1 MNYFDGVIVVEG
13 TGDSSYLSSFI
24 CAEYVVLNGYDM
36 PEDIID
42 YLKHIKNRKILVM
55 TDPDEAG
62 VSIEKRLR
70 ETGLKYETRVVDYSM
85 CNKHG
90 KHGVAECKKEEHLRV
105 LDSDLISTNPF
116 KESLSQAGFN
126 SFGFM
131 NSQEKRNEISEKLH
145 LGICN
150 SKVLFKRMNY
160 NGITYQI
167 IEEAYGNK

>member
-24 CAEYVVLNGYDM
+24 CAEYVVLNGYEM

-70 ETGLKYETRVVDYSM
+70 ETGLKYETRVVDSRM
-85 CNKHG
+85 CDKHG
-90 KHGVAECKKEEHLRV
+90 KHGVAECKKEEILRV

-116 KESLSQAGFN
+116 KESISQAEFN

-145 LGICN
+145 LGNCN

-160 NGITYQI
+160 NGITYQMI
-167 IEEAYGNK
+167 KEAYGNK

>member
-70 ETGLKYETRVVDYSM
+70 ETGLKYETRVVDSRM

-90 KHGVAECKKEEHLRV
+90 KHGVAECKKEEILRV

-116 KESLSQAGFN
+116 KESISKAEFN

-150 SKVLFKRMNY
+150 SKVLLKRMNY

>member
-70 ETGLKYETRVVDYSM
+70 ETGLKYETRVVDSRM

-90 KHGVAECKKEEHLRV
+90 KHGVAECKKEEILRV
-105 LDSDLISTNPF
+105 LDSDLINTNPF
-116 KESLSQAGFN
+116 KESISQAEF
-126 SFGFM
+126 SFFRFM

-160 NGITYQI
+160 NRITYQMI
-167 IEEAYGNK
+167 KEVYGNK

>member
-70 ETGLKYETRVVDYSM
+70 ETGLKYETRVVDSRM
-85 CNKHG
+85 CDKHG
-90 KHGVAECKKEEHLRV
+90 KHGVAECKKEEILRV

-116 KESLSQAGFN
+116 KESISQAEFN

-131 NSQEKRNEISEKLH
+131 NSQEKRNEISQKLH

-167 IEEAYGNK
+167 IEEAYGNN

>member
-70 ETGLKYETRVVDYSM
+70 ETGLKYETRVVDSRM

-90 KHGVAECKKEEHLRV
+90 KHGVAECKKEEILRV

-116 KESLSQAGFN
+116 KKSISQAEFN

-131 NSQEKRNEISEKLH
+131 N
-145 LGICN
+145 
-150 SKVLFKRMNY
+150 
-160 NGITYQI
+160 
-167 IEEAYGNK
+167 

>member
-36 PEDIID
+36 PEGIID

-62 VSIEKRLR
+62 VSIEKRLK
-70 ETGLKYETRVVDYSM
+70 ETGLKYETRVVDSRM

-90 KHGVAECKKEEHLRV
+90 KHGVAECKKEEILRV
-105 LDSDLISTNPF
+105 LDNDLISTNPF
-116 KESLSQAGFN
+116 KESISQAEFS

-131 NSQEKRNEISEKLH
+131 DSQEKRNEISEKLH

>member
-24 CAEYVVLNGYDM
+24 CAEYVVLNGYDI
-36 PEDIID
+36 PKDIID

-70 ETGLKYETRVVDYSM
+70 EKGLKYETRVVDSRM

-90 KHGVAECKKEEHLRV
+90 KHGVAECKKEEILRV
-105 LDSDLISTNPF
+105 LDSDLICKNPF
-116 KESLSQAGFN
+116 KESISKAEFN

-131 NSQEKRNEISEKLH
+131 NSQEKRNAISEKLH

-167 IEEAYGNK
+167 IEEVYGNK

>member
-36 PEDIID
+36 PEDIIN
-42 YLKHIKNRKILVM
+42 YLKHIKNRKIIVM

-62 VSIEKRLR
+62 VSIENRLK
-70 ETGLKYETRVVDYSM
+70 ETGLKYEIRVVDSRM

-90 KHGVAECKKEEHLRV
+90 KHGVAECKKEEILRV

-116 KESLSQAGFN
+116 KESISQAEFN

-160 NGITYQI
+160 NGITYKI

>member
-62 VSIEKRLR
+62 FSIENRLK
-70 ETGLKYETRVVDYSM
+70 ETGLKYQSRIVDSRM

-90 KHGVAECKKEEHLRV
+90 KHGVAECKKEEILRV

-116 KESLSQAGFN
+116 KESISQAEFN

-160 NGITYQI
+160 NGITYKI

>member
-70 ETGLKYETRVVDYSM
+70 ETGLKYETRMVDSRM

-90 KHGVAECKKEEHLRV
+90 KHGVAECKKEEILKV

-116 KESLSQAGFN
+116 KESISQAEFN

-160 NGITYQI
+160 NGITYEMI
-167 IEEAYGNK
+167 KEAYGNK

>member
-70 ETGLKYETRVVDYSM
+70 ETDLKYETRIVDSRM

-90 KHGVAECKKEEHLRV
+90 KHGVAECKKEEIDRL
-105 LDSDLISTNPF
+105 LLI
-116 KESLSQAGFN
+116 
-126 SFGFM
+126 
-131 NSQEKRNEISEKLH
+131 RNNVRDQRARKYI
-145 LGICN
+145 
-150 SKVLFKRMNY
+150 R
-160 NGITYQI
+160 
-167 IEEAYGNK
+167 

>member
-70 ETGLKYETRVVDYSM
+70 ETGLKYETRVVDSRM
-85 CNKHG
+85 CDKHG
-90 KHGVAECKKEEHLRV
+90 KHGVAECKKEEILRV
-105 LDSDLISTNPF
+105 LASDLISTNPF
-116 KESLSQAGFN
+116 KESISQAEFN

-160 NGITYQI
+160 NGVTSQI
-167 IEEAYGNK
+167 IKEVYGNK